1 MKRIVITLSCFLL
14 LVSCKKEDIT
24 IQKNDSTTWEIDKS
38 IVDDDIRTRLGYDPN
53 TRFAYLNQESVDV
66 SMLSLANVP
75 LTGESV
81 CTVVAKITN
90 SLAEDVQFSLTY
102 DNTLF
107 DKVKEKYQGFELGE
121 ATLVAVNEVTK
132 TLSKGAVELTFTL
145 KIPNKSDFNKKVILP
160 FVLKTNNEKVKVI
173 ESKSVFVVK
182 LEPKTTEVFVETTE
196 LGKTFLLDNG
206 SLLGSKSIMI
216 PIKSTIALPPGIS
229 VGLVRD
235 NTATLPSGRTL
246 APAGVEGILS
256 KIPLT
261 ATQQNLSLELDV
273 TKLGTSEAKYT
284 LPLKWVLYDTA
295 NNTYELP
302 NNNITINITV
312 ANSVLEEN
320 QHNVRGNY
328 DNSPEGTKV
337 LKKDISFS
345 YYFPDSTENPQN
357 AIDDNYDSYTSFKSK
372 VKGYTQWLY
381 FSFTERKVVKRIR
394 IKVTPTHSIRYISV
408 FGAQGSRDN
417 TKYQGVAQWR
427 EGSSEYYTIVFKNPV
442 PVDHIVLTQFTSI
455 RDWNGGA
462 WFNIKEVDFYEE

>member
-1 MKRIVITLSCFLL
+1 
-14 LVSCKKEDIT
+14 
-24 IQKNDSTTWEIDKS
+24 
-38 IVDDDIRTRLGYDPN
+38 
-53 TRFAYLNQESVDV
+53 
-66 SMLSLANVP
+66 
-75 LTGESV
+75 
-81 CTVVAKITN
+81 
-90 SLAEDVQFSLTY
+90 
-102 DNTLF
+102 
-107 DKVKEKYQGFELGE
+107 
-121 ATLVAVNEVTK
+121 
-132 TLSKGAVELTFTL
+132 
-145 KIPNKSDFNKKVILP
+145 
-160 FVLKTNNEKVKVI
+160 
-173 ESKSVFVVK
+173 
-182 LEPKTTEVFVETTE
+182 
-196 LGKTFLLDNG
+196 
-206 SLLGSKSIMI
+206 MI

-328 DNSPEGTKV
+328 DNSPEGT
-337 LKKDISFS
+337 
-345 YYFPDSTENPQN
+345 QN